1 MAEIEIERICD
12 NRSGYKL
19 HVLKSGVDG
28 DIHISVMPVGDQ
40 VSFQDVEF
48 CASASQSPHTFKA
61 LCDLVKAMQLDEQE
75 RPQHDET

>member
-1 MAEIEIERICD
+1 MADIEVERICD
-12 NRSGYKL
+12 MRAGYKL
-19 HVLKSGVDG
+19 HLLKSGVDG
-28 DIHISVMPVGDQ
+28 DIHITVMPVGDR

-75 RPQHDET
+75 RPQGR